1 MTSETIRVGL
11 GERSY
16 DVVVAPGVLGQAG
29 GLIRP
34 LLKRARVAVV
44 TDATVAGLHLAALGA
59 ALDAAELAEVPIEL
73 VTIHTETEAANTRFG
88 GSPTILVDGVD
99 LFPTTPARS
108 LACRVYATGSGYAG
122 APTQEQIEAA
132 LRGASR

>member
-1 MTSETIRVGL
+1 MKVE
-11 GERSY
+11 
-16 DVVVAPGVLGQAG
+16 
-29 GLIRP
+29 
-34 LLKRARVAVV
+34 LLHIVDCPNTDIAEANAR
-44 TDATVAGLHLAALGA
+44 A
-59 ALDAAELAEVPIEL
+59 ALDALGLGGDPVEL
-73 VTIHTETEAANTRFG
+73 VTIRTEAEAASTQFG